1 MIDRQRMKMA
11 YTELNEVLENLS
23 DEERSM
29 IPTLVISN
37 IKKNMDNK
45 YDFRYDDDKSILE
58 QNLMPETKSMII
70 QIYKKYLCPVSEKE
84 GWKTY
89 DKLCHEKIEKKK
101 QEMYNPDN
109 IFKNNT
115 INKIENDEEEKINMQ
130 IIEYKEE
137 NIVVK
142 IFNKIKSIF
151 KKFIFK

>member
-23 DEERSM
+23 DQERSM
-29 IPTLVISN
+29 IPNLVISN
-37 IKKNMDNK
+37 IKKNMDNE

-70 QIYKKYLCPVSEKE
+70 QIYKKYLCPVGEKE

-115 INKIENDEEEKINMQ
+115 INNIENDEEEKADRQ
-130 IIEYKEE
+130 IIEYKSE
-137 NIVVK
+137 NIFQK
-142 IFNKIKSIF
+142 LFNKIKKLVS
-151 KKFIFK
+151 KLKG